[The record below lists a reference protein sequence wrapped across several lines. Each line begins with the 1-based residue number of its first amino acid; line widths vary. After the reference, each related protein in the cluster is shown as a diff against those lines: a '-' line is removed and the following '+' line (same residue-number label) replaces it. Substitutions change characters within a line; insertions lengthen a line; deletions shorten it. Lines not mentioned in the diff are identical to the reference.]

1 MSALPDRPPRPERSD
16 SDGQHAGH
24 RERCH
29 RRRPRRTATHEAA
42 ALDGR
47 GSLLGI
53 ESFETTFAGYA
64 RLLTGCA
71 TSDTST
77 SSRSSPQVP
86 TPPDGCATCASTTS
100 GCSRSTNRHA
110 HTRRR
115 RRQERPDRRRDGRP
129 LGARREG
136 HTIPKRPTRSSNR
149 SGFAHH
155 ASERRQGP
163 QRGDGPALPADH
175 HRAPAAT
182 RTARRASLDPR
193 QGDAVSPAATR
204 PQQDQAGDDP
214 LPEALHRARRRH
226 HRTNPTRSP
235 AAPASSGKPPKA
247 RPLTSMGT
255 SERGSATTER
265 LDRSMAG

>member
-1 MSALPDRPPRPERSD
+1 MQDTESVVI
-16 SDGQHAGH
+16 GGVHAVQRH
-24 RERCH
+24 T
-29 RRRPRRTATHEAA
+29 RPRRWTAA
-42 ALDGR
+42 ARCWAPRALR
-47 GSLLGI
+47 RRS
-53 ESFETTFAGYA
+53 TFAGYA

-77 SSRSSPQVP
+77 SSTSSPQVS
-86 TPPDGCATCASTTS
+86 TPLDGCAACASTTS
-100 GCSRSTNRHA
+100 GCSRSTNRHP

-129 LGARREG
+129 LGARRQG

-149 SGFAHH
+149 SGFVHH

-214 LPEALHRARRRH
+214 LPEALHRARDAAIIAPTPRDHLRRRLRRANH
-226 HRTNPTRSP
+226 QKL
-235 AAPASSGKPPKA
+235 AP
-247 RPLTSMGT
+247 
-255 SERGSATTER
+255 
-265 LDRSMAG
+265 